1 MLRPMTIDLRSDT
14 VTQPTPAM
22 RAAMAAAEV
31 GDDIYGEDP
40 TARRLEERAA
50 ALLGK
55 EAALFVTSG
64 TMGNQIAL
72 MVHCR
77 QGEDVVIGEHAHVM
91 LYESGGA
98 GALAGVQFSVAGKG
112 GLFTVEDLDAAIYP
126 TAAYYMPRTR
136 LVSIEN
142 THNRAGGAV
151 WPQGQVEAVAARSR
165 ELGFAT
171 HLDGARIWNAS
182 VATGLSPAQLA
193 APCDTVSAC
202 FSKGLGAPVG
212 SILAGSADAI
222 HEARR
227 VRKMIGGAMRQVGV
241 LCAAALHALDHHVD
255 RIVDDHDNARRL
267 AEGIAGVEGISI
279 DLASVQ
285 TNIVN
290 LDVADAPAFAT
301 RAKERGVLVSAMG
314 PRRIRAVTH
323 LDVSR
328 DAVDRAIGVLREA
341 GAS

>member
-1 MLRPMTIDLRSDT
+1 MTIDLRSDT

-22 RAAMAAAEV
+22 RAAMAAADV

-50 ALLGK
+50 ELLGK

-72 MVHCR
+72 MVHC
-77 QGEDVVIGEHAHVM
+77 QKGEDVVIGEHAHVM
-91 LYESGGA
+91 LYESGGG

-112 GLFTVEDLDAAIYP
+112 GLFTVEDLEAAIYP

-136 LVSIEN
+136 LVAIEN

-151 WPQGQVEAVAARSR
+151 WPQAQVVAVAARAK
-165 ELGFAT
+165 ELGFRT

-182 VATGLSPAQLA
+182 VATGLSPAELA
-193 APCDTVSAC
+193 APCETVSAC

-212 SILAGSADAI
+212 SIFAGSSEAI

-241 LCAAALHALDHHVD
+241 LCAAALHALDHHVE
-255 RIVDDHDNARRL
+255 RVVDDHENARRL
-267 AEGIAGVEGISI
+267 AEGVADARGITL

-290 LDVADAPAFAT
+290 LDVEDAPSFAL
-301 RAKERGVLVSAMG
+301 RAKERGLLVSAMG

-323 LDVSR
+323 LDVDR
-328 DAVDRAIGVLREA
+328 QGIDRAIGILREVA
-341 GAS
+341 AS